1 MPHLPILYPGNPH
14 WQATPTH
21 KCLFPVEEDVYAS
34 YSRLLFKYFLS
45 EGVMCGHTL
54 FLAGA
59 NGRTEDILKVRPG
72 QRVA

>member
-1 MPHLPILYPGNPH
+1 M
-14 WQATPTH
+14 A
-21 KCLFPVEEDVYAS
+21 EEDVHAS

-59 NGRTEDILKVRPG
+59 TGRTEDILKV
-72 QRVA
+72 